1 MVVFCSTFHICFLKY
16 HVTLPCALLGCQ
28 AVHEQA
34 PHIKSLMITGP
45 RGVGKKMLVH
55 AICTETGSILFD
67 LTPGNIATKYPGK
80 AGLNM
85 LLHMVF
91 KVAKHWPPGVV
102 QINECERTWVKKV
115 PKTDKVNENAN
126 IPTITITHNGLT

>member
-1 MVVFCSTFHICFLKY
+1 
-16 HVTLPCALLGCQ
+16 
-28 AVHEQA
+28 
-34 PHIKSLMITGP
+34 MITGP

-55 AICTETGSILFD
+55 TICTETGSILFD
-67 LTPGNIATKYPGK
+67 LTPSNIATKYPGK

-102 QINECERTWVKKV
+102 HINECERTWVKKI
-115 PKTDKVNENAN
+115 PKTDKVQHHYHKF
-126 IPTITITHNGLT
+126 TIISLFLGGLTCQLFSWSHSTLYCLQSCYNMRHLTHEILLNPTVSLAS

>member
-1 MVVFCSTFHICFLKY
+1 
-16 HVTLPCALLGCQ
+16 
-28 AVHEQA
+28 
-34 PHIKSLMITGP
+34 MITGP

-102 QINECERTWVKKV
+102 QINDCERTWVKKV
-115 PKTDKVNENAN
+115 PKTDKVNENTTLPYMIN
-126 IPTITITHNGLT
+126 GNVSIHYQMCYLYTHSIL